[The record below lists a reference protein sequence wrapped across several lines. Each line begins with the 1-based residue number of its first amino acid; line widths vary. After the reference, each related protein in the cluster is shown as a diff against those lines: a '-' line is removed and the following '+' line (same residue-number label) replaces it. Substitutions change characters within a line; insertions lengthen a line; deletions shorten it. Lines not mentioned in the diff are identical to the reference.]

1 MACAND
7 FLDSVCYSSAMA
19 IRFYK
24 PALYRKDMD
33 AVLQTMVDER
43 IGPGERKKEFLK
55 AMAAFLGKKDGI
67 ALRSYI
73 DAIVGSLTA
82 LGIGDGDS
90 VLISVLSP
98 LVYLEAFRRMGVEAV
113 LVDTDQNGLLSVDK
127 ALSKLQDRTKAVLY
141 FEPVCQVPVSFD
153 EVRNLGLPVIED
165 VSQSLGSVY
174 GDREDKQGEFY
185 YAGLGGDITISS
197 MEEEGIISTGG
208 GAVAV
213 TSNQEL
219 ADKLKRWAGHG
230 DGYLDLADMNA
241 ALGIVQLAKIDTL
254 LARRSSIYQL
264 YQQAQRKSDTK
275 LFGSASPL
283 FTANGWGF
291 SVIANSRPDDTI
303 EFAAKHGVS
312 CQRTFTH
319 SVGLRYQ
326 DRYDLYPVATAF
338 ISRALS
344 FPLYPFLS
352 KADLE
357 SVQRVIS
364 HLV

>member
-1 MACAND
+1 MGI
-7 FLDSVCYSSAMA
+7 VCYASAMA
-19 IRFYK
+19 SVIRFYK

-43 IGPGERKKEFLK
+43 IGPGERKKDFLK

-67 ALRSYI
+67 ALRSYL

-82 LGIGDGDS
+82 LGAGDGDS

-98 LVYLEAFRRMGVEAV
+98 MVYLEAFRRLGVNAV
-113 LVDTDQNGLLSVDK
+113 LVDTDQYGLMSVDD
-127 ALSKLQDRTKAVLY
+127 ALRKLDGSVKAVLY
-141 FEPVCQVPVSFD
+141 FEPVCQVPVAFD
-153 EVRNLGLPVIED
+153 DVRNLGLPVIED
-165 VSQSLGSVY
+165 VSQSLGSYY
-174 GDREDKQGEFY
+174 GDKEDRQGEFY
-185 YAGLGGDITISS
+185 AAGEGGDITISS
-197 MEEEGIISTGG
+197 LEEEGVISTGG

-213 TSNQEL
+213 TSNIEYL
-219 ADKLKRWAGHG
+219 DKLKRWTGKG
-230 DGYLDLADMNA
+230 DGYLDLPDMNA

-254 LARRSSIYQL
+254 LSRRRNIYQM
-264 YQQAQRKSDTK
+264 YQQAQMKSETK

-283 FTANGWGF
+283 FSANGWGF
-291 SVIANSRPDDTI
+291 SVVANSRPDDTI
-303 EFAAKHGVS
+303 EFAVKHGVS
-312 CQRTFTH
+312 CQRTFTR

-338 ISRALS
+338 IARALS

-352 KADLE
+352 KTDLE